1 MPKEVTVSSSFS
13 NKEKIFVPSS
23 PDSLGDLSLQDLSR
37 KLADARRS
45 LRSYDMSKADERL
58 HQWEQ
63 ERRKL
68 NANHRARKQLARK
81 SHSVLVKACAAAE
94 QY

>member
-45 LRSYDMSKADERL
+45 LRCYDMSKADERL
-58 HQWEQ
+58 GQEL

-68 NANHRARKQLARK
+68 NGNHRARKQLARK
-81 SHSVLVKACAAAE
+81 SHSVLVKTCAAAE